1 MRTMAVSKFKTNALK
16 VINEVSKSY
25 ESIIITKRGKAMAEL
40 IAFRSSKKEAVPGKL
55 ASSLLDEKDIIA
67 PLGSDM
73 WEACK

>member
-73 WEACK
+73 WEAC

>member
-1 MRTMAVSKFKTNALK
+1 MRTMAVSIFKTNALK
-16 VINEVSKSY
+16 VINEVSKSH

-55 ASSLLDEKDIIA
+55 ASSLLEEKDIIA
-67 PLGSDM
+67 PLGSDI